1 MSNQNQVQNQTQYY
15 NTNYTK
21 VFYKLEKL
29 EAEKALEDIRVI
41 TKDFSVELGL
51 TPEFVE
57 ALKTKITTRGYTFN
71 GFLYA
76 PKELDVIR
84 QVIGKGG
91 CYFHKTTNDC
101 DIDFIWHNRETGQF
115 IFWGDKM
122 NLIHAMDIIRTRIQN
137 KNDEFYSNKRE
148 QQYQFQRQRYSGH
161 RDNHSRDNEPRENT
175 YNKPRYNRDNNYR
188 SSHRDNGIPYQGNDT
203 RPARELNSYNY
214 AKPQ

>member
-51 TPEFVE
+51 IPEFVE

-115 IFWGDKM
+115 VFWGDKM

-137 KNDEFYSNKRE
+137 KNDEFYANKRE
-148 QQYQFQRQRYSGH
+148 QQYQFQRQRYGEP
-161 RDNHSRDNEPRENT
+161 RDNS
-175 YNKPRYNRDNNYR
+175 YNRPRYIQRDTR
-188 SSHRDNGIPYQGNDT
+188 QNGIPYQGNDT
-203 RPARELNSYNY
+203 RPARELNTYNY
-214 AKPQ
+214 VKIEKPQ

>member
-1 MSNQNQVQNQTQYY
+1 MSNQNQVQNPVQYY

-41 TKDFSVELGL
+41 TKDFSTELGL
-51 TPEFVE
+51 TPEFTE
-57 ALKTKITTRGYTFN
+57 ALKTRINTRGYSFQ

-76 PKELDVIR
+76 PKEADVTK

-91 CYFHKTTNDC
+91 CYFHKTTADC

-115 IFWGDKM
+115 LFWGDKA

-137 KNDEFYSNKRE
+137 KNDEFYANRRE
-148 QQYQFQRQRYSGH
+148 QQYQFQRQRYGNN
-161 RDNHSRDNEPRENT
+161 DSRDNS
-175 YNKPRYNRDNNYR
+175 YNRPRYNRNNDSR
-188 SSHRDNGIPYQGNDT
+188 QNGIPYQGNDT

-214 AKPQ
+214 VHPSRLSNIEKSQ